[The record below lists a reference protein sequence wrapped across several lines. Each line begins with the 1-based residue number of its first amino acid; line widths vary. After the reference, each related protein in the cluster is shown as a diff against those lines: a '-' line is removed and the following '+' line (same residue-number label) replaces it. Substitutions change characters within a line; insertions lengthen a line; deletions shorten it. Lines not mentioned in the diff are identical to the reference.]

1 MTTQKVTSKTTSSN
15 HQTINDVRLNKEY
28 YLIRR
33 YSEDDEM
40 VISEIEYRP
49 SAASTAKG
57 REAFSSSFTSTRDAI
72 EFYLDC
78 RVRDRYPLEMDSEAA
93 WDLRQA
99 VQDTVDKMKITPD
112 EVLKIRRKTYTGDR
126 PQKKWQDNNAKI
138 RFHTN
143 EIEQFGLKS
152 TDGVSIMPM
161 VNSAINSSERFWRVV
176 VFRES
181 ENGIEKLVYK
191 DMIPTLSLAKAIQHN
206 MLIFQLEKIDSA
218 YLLNFKGLEKDKN

>member
-1 MTTQKVTSKTTSSN
+1 MTSSKNTLSN
-15 HQTINDVRLNKEY
+15 HQTIKDVRLNKEY

-33 YSEDDEM
+33 YEDDETI
-40 VISEIEYRP
+40 ISEIEYRP
-49 SAASTAKG
+49 SAVSAAKG
-57 REAFSSSFTSTRDAI
+57 REAFSCSFTSTRDAI

-99 VQDTVDKMKITPD
+99 VQDTVDNMKIMPD
-112 EVLKIRRKTYTGDR
+112 EVLQIRRKTYTGDQ

-143 EIEQFGLKS
+143 EIEQFGLQP
-152 TDGVSIMPM
+152 TDGVSIMPV

-176 VFRES
+176 VFREGES
-181 ENGIEKLVYK
+181 GIEKLIYK

-206 MLIFQLEKIDSA
+206 LLTFQLEKIDSA
-218 YLLNFKGLEKDKN
+218 YLLNFKEIERGEN